1 MTISSLSTEHK
12 CHAFLAEPHDPLW
25 DGEDF
30 SLIFSTEQSILY
42 ARRLAAGRNVPIPIK
57 S

>member
-42 ARRLAAGRNVPIPIK
+42 ARRLAAGSNVPSPIK